1 MRPLRGIMPALLTP
15 FDTEGRL
22 DEDGLVRL
30 TDFVIRNGSEGLY
43 VNGSTGESFLCDV
56 SVRERI
62 LSTAAEAADGRV
74 PLIAQVGSLV
84 AEESRKLIETAGR
97 LGYDYISAVTPF
109 YYRFSFEEVLAYYR
123 RLTEAGMPLVIYMIP
138 ALTGLNLDMTQIE
151 RLFDLPNIA
160 GMKFTSGD
168 IFLLERL
175 RKRFPDK
182 VLLFGY
188 DEMLL
193 SGAMLGSDGAI
204 GSTFNITS
212 PLANRI
218 WRAVAEGRTEDARTA
233 QTMLND
239 FISVGLEAGLYPFLK
254 EVLRL
259 WGVPAGVCRPPFAPL
274 SDEGRRRAEEARES
288 LRSWGVAEP

>member
-15 FDTEGRL
+15 FDAEGRL
-22 DEDGLVRL
+22 DEEGLVRL